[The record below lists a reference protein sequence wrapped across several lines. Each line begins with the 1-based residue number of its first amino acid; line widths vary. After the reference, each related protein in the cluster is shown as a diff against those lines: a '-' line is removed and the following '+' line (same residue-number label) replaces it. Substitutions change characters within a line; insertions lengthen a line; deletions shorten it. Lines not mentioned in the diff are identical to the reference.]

1 MFDSMWDIF
10 WYTLTVFV
18 FVAYLLVLF
27 QIIGDLFRD
36 RSMSG
41 FVRVLWII
49 FLVVFPYLTAFV
61 YIITRGR
68 GIAERQAASRTAA
81 KNAADEYIRDV
92 AGKSASEQISEAKS
106 LLDTGVIDA
115 AEFATLKAKALS

>member
-92 AGKSASEQISEAKS
+92 AGKSASEQIAEAKS
-106 LLDTGVIDA
+106 LLDTGAIDA

>member
-1 MFDSMWDIF
+1 VFDSMWDIF

-92 AGKSASEQISEAKS
+92 AGKSASEQIAEAKS

>member
-36 RSMSG
+36 RTMSG

-61 YIITRGR
+61 YIIARGR
-68 GIAERQAASRTAA
+68 GIAERQAVAHAAA
-81 KNAADEYIRDV
+81 KKSADEYIRDV
-92 AGKSASEQISEAKS
+92 AGKSAPEQISEAKA

>member
-49 FLVVFPYLTAFV
+49 FLVVLPYLTAFV

-68 GIAERQAASRTAA
+68 GITERQAAAHTAA
-81 KNAADEYIRDV
+81 KKASDEYIRDV
-92 AGKSASEQISEAKS
+92 AGKSAPEQISEAKT
-106 LLDTGVIDA
+106 LLDSGVIDA

>member
-1 MFDSMWDIF
+1 MWDIF

-49 FLVVFPYLTAFV
+49 FLVVLPYLTAFI
-61 YIITRGR
+61 YIIARGR
-68 GIAERQAASRTAA
+68 GITERQAAAHTAA
-81 KNAADEYIRDV
+81 KNAADQYIRDV
-92 AGKSASEQISEAKS
+92 AGKSAPEQIAEAKT
-106 LLDTGVIDA
+106 LLDSGVIDA
-115 AEFATLKAKALS
+115 AEFATLKTKALS

>member
-92 AGKSASEQISEAKS
+92 AGKSASEQIAEAKS